1 MQKMILY
8 WFWRQK
14 SEALLVGAVV
24 VLGIPWLVTA
34 SLQILP
40 LFTRPVCMCLCLF
53 SCCVCVLAA
62 QACLTLCN
70 HMDCSPPGSSVHG
83 ILQARILE

>member
-40 LFTRPVCMCLCLF
+40 LFTRPVCMNEFLK
-53 SCCVCVLAA
+53 
-62 QACLTLCN
+62 Q
-70 HMDCSPPGSSVHG
+70 G
-83 ILQARILE
+83 LEDDVE